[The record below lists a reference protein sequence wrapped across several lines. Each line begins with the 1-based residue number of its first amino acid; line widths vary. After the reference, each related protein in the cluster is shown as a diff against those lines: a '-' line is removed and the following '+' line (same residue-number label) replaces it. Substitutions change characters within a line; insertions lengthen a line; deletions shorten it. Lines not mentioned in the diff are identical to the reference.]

1 MPVDI
6 CNRTFQIPRCE
17 TTMYPKNTASEQS
30 YQKMIGGLQTR
41 EELCIPQWH
50 CYLELNLTFG
60 TKLKF
65 PFVC

>member
-6 CNRTFQIPRCE
+6 CDRTFQIPRCE
-17 TTMYPKNTASEQS
+17 TTMHPKNTASEQS

-41 EELCIPQWH
+41 KELCIPKWH

>member
-1 MPVDI
+1 M
-6 CNRTFQIPRCE
+6 Q
-17 TTMYPKNTASEQS
+17 PKNTASEQS

-60 TKLKF
+60 TKLEF